1 MVENV
6 DKTSIIIQI
15 LLYNGNMD
23 KKMNIYKL
31 ISGRIKQKLQSISE
45 LKHVSDS
52 VWDNVV
58 IEVPKNRDFG
68 DFSTNVAMVLTREL
82 GKKPRDI
89 ASMLVPYIQQ
99 IDGIKDISVAGPGFI
114 NINISDNLWQDLV
127 NNILQNPDTYG
138 DTDFGG
144 GEKINIEFLSA
155 NPTGPV
161 HIGHARGAILGD
173 VLARLLKKNGFNVTK
188 EYYINDYGHQVDV
201 LAHSVFWRYQE
212 LFGLHVGENLPDGA
226 YPGNYLIPVAEDIKN
241 KDGDKWLNASE
252 NDYIPYFKRIA
263 TSAMMD
269 LIKDSLHKIGIDFDV
284 FTSERELVESGQVS
298 DTIKYMQDKGLLYV
312 GVLPKPLGESE
323 AEWTPT
329 EQLLFKATEF
339 GDEADRV
346 IARTNGET
354 TYFASDI
361 AYHWNKYKRGFS
373 KQIDVWGADHGGY
386 VKRIKAAL
394 GAVTGNRA
402 DLDIVLCQIVNLEKD
417 GKPFKMSKRAGNF
430 VMIEDVLDE
439 IDADVLRLFMII
451 KSPDTQMTFDLQKAK
466 EQSKDNPV
474 YYMQYAYARASSVL
488 KKYINLYS
496 DAMDNLLHNKYCYS
510 SASKVEQDLIRLLG
524 DYPKFIESAGKN
536 KAPNLLTKY
545 MEELSSTFHS
555 LWAHHSGVKLINEN
569 DKATTGNRMLLIKAF
584 KSVIANGLQTLGCT
598 LKDVM

>member
-1 MVENV
+1 
-6 DKTSIIIQI
+6 
-15 LLYNGNMD
+15 
-23 KKMNIYKL
+23 MNIYKL
-31 ISGRIKQKLQSISE
+31 ISGQIKQKLQTIPELAGVSE
-45 LKHVSDS
+45 SA
-52 VWDNVV
+52 WDNVV

-82 GKKPRDI
+82 QKNPRQI
-89 ASMLVPYIQQ
+89 ADMLLPHIRQ
-99 IDGIKDISVAGPGFI
+99 IDGIQDVSVAGPGFI
-114 NINISDNLWQDLV
+114 NINVSDSLWGQLV
-127 NNILQNPDTYG
+127 CAVLQNPDTYG
-138 DTDFGG
+138 DTDLGG
-144 GEKINIEFLSA
+144 GTKVNVEFLSA

-173 VLARLLKKNGFNVTK
+173 VLARLLQKNGFDVTK

-212 LFGLHVGENLPDGA
+212 LFGMHQGETLPDGA
-226 YPGNYLIPVAEDIKN
+226 YPGEYLIPVAAEIKSQ
-241 KDGDKWLNASE
+241 DGDKWLNAPE
-252 NDYIPYFKRIA
+252 CEYVPYFKRIA
-263 TSAMMD
+263 TSAMME
-269 LIKDSLHKIGIDFDV
+269 LIKASLRKIGIEFDV
-284 FTSERELVESGQVS
+284 FTSERELVESGQVA
-298 DTIKYMQDKGLLYV
+298 DTIDYMKRQGLLYV
-312 GVLPKPLGESE
+312 GTLPKPLGETDE
-323 AEWTPT
+323 EWQPT

-346 IARTNGET
+346 IARASGET

-361 AYHWNKYKRGFS
+361 AYHRNKYTRGFS

-394 GAVTGNRA
+394 GAVTNNQA

-439 IDADVLRLFMII
+439 IDADVLRLFMVI

-474 YYMQYAYARASSVL
+474 YYMQYAYARANSVL
-488 KKYINLYS
+488 KKY
-496 DAMDNLLHNKYCYS
+496 DALFPGELGDVLGRDYDFTS
-510 SASKVEQDLIRLLG
+510 VTDVERKLIKMLG
-524 DYPKFIESAGKN
+524 DYPKIIESAGKN

-545 MEELSSTFHS
+545 LEELAGAFHS
-555 LWAHHSGVKLINEN
+555 LWAPHSGVKLINEN
-569 DKATTGNRMLLIKAF
+569 DRALTDNHMRLVVALKN
-584 KSVIANGLQTLGCT
+584 VIGNGLKTLGCT
-598 LKDVM
+598 LKEVM

>member
-1 MVENV
+1 
-6 DKTSIIIQI
+6 
-15 LLYNGNMD
+15 
-23 KKMNIYKL
+23 
-31 ISGRIKQKLQSISE
+31 
-45 LKHVSDS
+45 
-52 VWDNVV
+52 
-58 IEVPKNRDFG
+58 
-68 DFSTNVAMVLTREL
+68 
-82 GKKPRDI
+82 
-89 ASMLVPYIQQ
+89 
-99 IDGIKDISVAGPGFI
+99 
-114 NINISDNLWQDLV
+114 
-127 NNILQNPDTYG
+127 
-138 DTDFGG
+138 
-144 GEKINIEFLSA
+144 
-155 NPTGPV
+155 
-161 HIGHARGAILGD
+161 
-173 VLARLLKKNGFNVTK
+173 
-188 EYYINDYGHQVDV
+188 
-201 LAHSVFWRYQE
+201 
-212 LFGLHVGENLPDGA
+212 
-226 YPGNYLIPVAEDIKN
+226 
-241 KDGDKWLNASE
+241 
-252 NDYIPYFKRIA
+252 
-263 TSAMMD
+263 MD

-323 AEWTPT
+323 TEWTPT

-584 KSVIANGLQTLGCT
+584 KSVIANGLQTLGCA